1 MKNDIKEISST
12 DGKAIIRGVVD
23 SWDGMTISGWAV
35 SSDSDDVELC
45 ILADGIEIKRF
56 IPDQYRSDLYEQK
69 ISTTGFSGFKIEL
82 NVYELIDK
90 NFSEI
95 EIIECETKSP
105 LVGVPLNIYPSV
117 IKGHID
123 SQSIYNI
130 IGWCFDKSYPDR
142 NVDIDVYVNESLV
155 TTVTANILRHD
166 LRDAGITSFSSGF
179 SLNVGQYIDH
189 LKLNSV
195 VFKVAGTQQII
206 LDKVKLFPKTARI
219 NTFIKLQNI
228 VKTATLLNDSPE
240 LTWLTQ
246 SIIPELIDKTRAD
259 QFAQGDYSFA
269 DKTLITNGK
278 NSIDIIVPVYKGIEE
293 TINCIQS
300 VYDVNCKQNFNVIV
314 INDCSPEPE
323 LTEKLRSL
331 EKILGFNLLE
341 NEFNLGF
348 VGTVNKGMKYSE
360 TNDVLLLNSDTVV
373 TNHWLDKIVGAA
385 YSDETIGSVTPF
397 SNNATICSYPRFC
410 VDNELPNQIK
420 LNELSEVFATE
431 NKNKVVDLPTAHGF
445 SMFIKRSTLK
455 DVGFFDE
462 KKWGKGYAEENDF
475 SLRAA
480 RLGWRNVMAMDAFVQ
495 HLGSVSF
502 AGNTDEFI
510 ATNLRK
516 LNGIY
521 PDYPQAVESFIN
533 EDPIR
538 PFRNNVAF
546 NLLQK
551 EQLNTVNKN
560 KENLGSI
567 LYVSLTIGGGTEVA
581 TNDIA
586 ALNRSEGKSVF
597 MLVAPSEK
605 MWELKSLIDN
615 TVVQYKLP
623 EDESMLIKHLKSL
636 KVKIIH
642 YHHTIQFPKFVW
654 ELSEQ
659 LSVPYE
665 VILHDYHTICPR
677 VNLIDETKSY
687 CGEPNSDAC
696 NRCIKSN
703 GVHNAS
709 LLSFDDLGGTIDSWR
724 NYYFEKLQGA
734 QAVITPSVDTRD
746 RILKYFDLDNIE
758 ARYHPEPEFIYEPIS
773 LIDGKVLN
781 IAFIGAIGI
790 HKGLNVLKEC
800 AKYAYKF
807 NLPVKFIVIGY
818 TSDDEY
824 FKELP
829 NVTITGKYK
838 KEELPELFKIYDC
851 HVAGLF
857 SVWPET
863 FSYTLSEA
871 LRANLKIAAFN
882 LGAINERCAV
892 DYLNEIGT
900 PSNVI
905 MKNILGIN

>member
-155 TTVTANILRHD
+155 TTVAANILRHD
-166 LRDAGITSFSSGF
+166 LRDAGITNFSSGF
-179 SLNVGQYIDH
+179 SLNVAQYIDH

-510 ATNLRK
+510 ATNLKK

-521 PDYPQAVESFIN
+521 PDYPQAVESFIKA
-533 EDPIR
+533 DPIR
-538 PFRNNVAF
+538 PYRNNVGLA
-546 NLLQK
+546 LLKK
-551 EQLNTVNKN
+551 EVNKIQKN
-560 KENLGSI
+560 EKSYDGSI
-567 LYVSLTIGGGTEVA
+567 LFISLTIGGGTQVA
-581 TNDIA
+581 TDDLTAIHNNNGRA
-586 ALNRSEGKSVF
+586 VF
-597 MLVAPSEK
+597 MLTTPQEGL
-605 MWELKSLIDN
+605 WELHSQVDN
-615 TVVQYKLP
+615 TVIQYKWP
-623 EDESMLIKHLKSL
+623 EDKNILIENLQSL
-636 KVKIIH
+636 AIANIH
-642 YHHTIQFPKFVW
+642 YHHVLEFPKAVW
-654 ELSEQ
+654 DLPTELNI
-659 LSVPYE
+659 PYE
-665 VILHDYHTICPR
+665 VTLHDYYAICPR
-677 VNLIDETKSY
+677 VNLVDDTQSY
-687 CGEPNSDAC
+687 CGEPKSDAC
-696 NRCIKSN
+696 NRCIKKN
-703 GVHNAS
+703 GIHPSS
-709 LLSFDDLGGTIDSWR
+709 LLNFDDLGGSIDSWR
-724 NYYFEKLQGA
+724 EYFFEKLDNA
-734 QAVITPSVDTRD
+734 SIVTTPSHDTKD
-746 RILKYFDLDNIE
+746 RVLKYFKLDNIE
-758 ARYHPEPEFIYEPIS
+758 AHYHPEPEFNYQPIS
-773 LIDGKVLN
+773 LKGVDTINV
-781 IAFIGAIGI
+781 AFLGAIGV

-800 AKYAYKF
+800 AEYSYKF
-807 NLPVKFIVIGY
+807 DLPIKFTVIGY
-818 TSDDEY
+818 TADDQY
-824 FKELP
+824 FEELP

-838 KEELPELFKIYDC
+838 KQELPSLIKKYNC

-871 LRANLKIAAFN
+871 IRANLRIAAFD
-882 LGAINERCAV
+882 LGAIKERFDVSFPNEVQCSA
-892 DYLNEIGT
+892 ESI
-900 PSNVI
+900 
-905 MKNILGIN
+905 INNLLRLK